1 MSARRHLGSAAAA
14 CNRLQAAYHELRCPP
29 RWSAVMELSM
39 LPIVKPDA
47 ANFIFGHA
55 HFIKTVE
62 DLHEALMGAVPGIKF
77 GLAFCEASGKR
88 LVRWS
93 GNDEAALALAR
104 DNALAIGAGHT
115 LSDLPGQRVLS
126 HQRAG

>member
-1 MSARRHLGSAAAA
+1 
-14 CNRLQAAYHELRCPP
+14 
-29 RWSAVMELSM
+29 MELSV

-47 ANFIFGHA
+47 ANFIFGQ
-55 HFIKTVE
+55 TVE

-77 GLAFCEASGKR
+77 GLAFCEVSGKR

-104 DNALAIGAGHT
+104 ENALAIGADHT
-115 LSDLPGQRVLS
+115 SDLAGQRVLS
-126 HQRAG
+126 RQRACGARGAGGRPHLLRDGQPDPGDHRANRACSA